1 MAKKAT
7 IPNSIKSKV
16 AKLPTSP
23 TAQTTPAATDA
34 AFDLD
39 DRRRR
44 PEGQK
49 VKPLSVSLTN
59 DEYEEIGVLGDSI
72 GATRM
77 AVMNAAIRYT
87 TALYRAGKVK
97 IKAGTK
103 AGRVTVTFE

>member
-7 IPNSIKSKV
+7 IKAGLFNK
-16 AKLPTSP
+16 
-23 TAQTTPAATDA
+23 TTPPTPAATKQAAATDA

-59 DEYEEIGVLGDSI
+59 DEYDEIGVLGDSI

-87 TALYRAGKVK
+87 MALQRAGKVK
-97 IKAGTK
+97 LKSGIKAGRIT
-103 AGRVTVTFE
+103 ANFE

>member
-7 IPNSIKSKV
+7 IKAGLFSK
-16 AKLPTSP
+16 
-23 TAQTTPAATDA
+23 TTPAPGKATNIPAAATDE
-34 AFDLD
+34 AFDLT

-44 PEGQK
+44 PEGSK

-59 DEYEEIGVLGDSI
+59 DEYEEIGTLGDSI

-87 TALYRAGKVK
+87 MALYRAGK
-97 IKAGTK
+97 IKAKGTPK
-103 AGRVTVTFE
+103 AGRVTASFE